1 MAGPEHVKSKGL
13 KFAEEQL
20 LKHGWVQGKGL
31 GKKEDGMSE
40 AIKVKVKCDK
50 FGVGHR
56 QEEQFTFH
64 WWDHVFNKASSNL
77 SVESSKDG
85 VALKK
90 VGEEEQLISNKK
102 PQKSEQSRTKLYGR
116 FLKSATLLSG
126 AEQPEEKKGSESDSS
141 SDDDDDNNLIL
152 SSTTKLTDNELMKAC
167 GGRTAHK
174 GARHGLNMGAKLARL
189 DEQEKVF
196 LAKYGKNNA
205 SFVASATN
213 GESTPEETELKTK
226 KKSKKKRNRNKDM
239 ESFEESHKNACPLEE
254 INPVKTRADKDHE
267 LEAVQSDMVLQDTLF
282 EKKRKRNKKRKNDT
296 EILTLEESESA
307 DYLEEAKNIKN
318 FEVGEVVETAVNGV
332 IEGSEEDI
340 EGAVLLTTKD
350 PDRKKRRK
358 KQHHNANDILTLEE
372 PESAPHPEMEAQ
384 ENRECWASKKS
395 KKKKQQLGDVL
406 LAEDIPDTASETVK
420 AKKKKNKKYKL
431 KEKAV

>member
-20 LKHGWVQGKGL
+20 LKHGWVHGKGL

-90 VGEEEQLISNKK
+90 VGEEAQLISNKK
-102 PQKSEQSRTKLYGR
+102 PQKAEQSRTKLYGK

-126 AEQPEEKKGSESDSS
+126 AEQPEEKKGSESDDSS
-141 SDDDDDNNLIL
+141 SSGDDDDNNLIL

-189 DEQEKVF
+189 DEQEKEF
-196 LAKYGKNNA
+196 LAKYGKNNP

-226 KKSKKKRNRNKDM
+226 KKSKKKRNLNRDM
-239 ESFEESHKNACPLEE
+239 ESFEESQNIVSPLEE
-254 INPVKTRADKDHE
+254 INPVKTRADRDHE
-267 LEAVQSDMVLQDTLF
+267 LEAMQSDMVLQDQLF

-296 EILTLEESESA
+296 DMLTLEESESA
-307 DYLEEAKNIKN
+307 NYLEEAKKIKN
-318 FEVGEVVETAVNGV
+318 FEVGLNGV
-332 IEGSEEDI
+332 IEGNEQSI
-340 EGAVLLTTKD
+340 EGAVQLTAKD

-358 KQHHNANDILTLEE
+358 KQHHNGNDIVTLEE
-372 PESAPHPEMEAQ
+372 PESAPYPEMEAQ
-384 ENRECWASKKS
+384 ENQECWASKKS

-406 LAEDIPDTASETVK
+406 LVKVIPDIASETKK

-431 KEKAV
+431 KENPF